1 MNQIDIKKSINYKE
15 EEDDIFAPPAS
26 PPPPHL
32 IYFPETYHAGN
43 HHNKSWQQQSPS
55 VEDEELEKKAYFV
68 RRQMYCIAK
77 SLIKTLLKNN
87 NILLI
92 LNILNKLWRSR
103 ASLIEP
109 TLVILNHYL
118 QQGTLLP
125 TPHFFFHSSRNM
137 QLKAGGRPPKSIILI
152 LTHVLVQFQKLGYK
166 TIRNMGGLDSVIL
179 AISAILFTK
188 SIQTTPRRII

>member
-1 MNQIDIKKSINYKE
+1 MNKIDIKKTINYK

-43 HHNKSWQQQSPS
+43 HNKSWQPPMIA
-55 VEDEELEKKAYFV
+55 EEKKKEKAYFV
-68 RRQMYCIAK
+68 RRQIYCIAK
-77 SLIKTLLKNN
+77 SLIKTILKNN

-109 TLVILNHYL
+109 TLIILNHYL

-125 TPHFFFHSSRNM
+125 TTLFFNRNI
-137 QLKAGGRPPKSIILI
+137 QHNKGGRTPQQANKSIILI
-152 LTHVLVQFQKLGYK
+152 LTHVLVRFQKLGYK